1 MTIIFWI
8 IILIASLFFLIKSAD
23 YFTEYAERI
32 GLIFGMSSFIIG
44 ATIVAIGTS
53 LPELVSSL
61 FALHAGETSFVIDNI
76 IGSNIA
82 NALLILGIGGVA
94 AKTLVA
100 KTSLIDVELPFFF
113 MSMAA
118 FSYFVMDKV
127 ITRSEG
133 VALIG
138 LLIIFVIYQMNQK
151 QEIEDED
158 EMKDIE
164 DKYHGDKKIKDILK
178 YGAIVIVSVAVLAFS
193 AKYLI
198 DSILTLSE
206 LLKIS
211 SSTLTI
217 TVVAFGTSL
226 PEILTSIAAIKRGN
240 HGMAI
245 GNVLGSNTFNLLL
258 IAGLPALFTPL
269 TINPQTFLIGLPF
282 LIISTFIAIFVLFD
296 NKIRPWEGVAMLF
309 FYGIFIAKII
319 GIM

>member
-1 MTIIFWI
+1 MMIILWFA
-8 IILIASLFFLIKSAD
+8 ILIASLFFLIKSAD

-44 ATIVAIGTS
+44 ASIVAIGTS

-76 IGSNIA
+76 VGSNIA
-82 NALLILGIGGVA
+82 NALLILGIGGVV
-94 AKTLVA
+94 AKTLKA

-113 MSMAA
+113 MSMAG
-118 FSYFVMDKV
+118 FSYFILDKT
-127 ITRSEG
+127 ISRAEG
-133 VALIG
+133 FALIG
-138 LLIIFVIYQMNQK
+138 LLVIFMVYQINQK
-151 QEIEDED
+151 PDIEDE
-158 EMKDIE
+158 ELEKDIE
-164 DKYHGDKKIKDILK
+164 NKYHGKKKIRD
-178 YGAIVIVSVAVLAFS
+178 VIVYSLIVVASIAVLSFS

-198 DSILTLSE
+198 DSILKLSE

-226 PEILTSIAAIKRGN
+226 PEILTSISAIKRGN

-258 IAGLPALFTPL
+258 IGGLPAIITPL
-269 TINPQTFLIGLPF
+269 TVSPQTFVIGIPF
-282 LIISTFIAIFVLFD
+282 LVIATFVAIFVLFD

-309 FYGIFIAKII
+309 FYLIFIAKII
-319 GIM
+319 GLM